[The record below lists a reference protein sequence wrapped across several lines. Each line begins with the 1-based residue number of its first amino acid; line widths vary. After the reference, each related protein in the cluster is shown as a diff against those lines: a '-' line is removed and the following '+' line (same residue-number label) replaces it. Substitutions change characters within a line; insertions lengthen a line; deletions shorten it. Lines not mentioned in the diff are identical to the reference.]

1 MANQP
6 IKITDATFKK
16 EVLDSDLPV
25 LVDFWAPWC
34 GPCKMIGPV
43 LEDYAKERG
52 DKITIAKLNVDEEQQ
67 YAGQFGVMSIPTMI
81 LFHKGKAV
89 GQLVGFRPK
98 NEMFKILD
106 GALEQLSTT
115 A

>member
-1 MANQP
+1 MAGSTVAV
-6 IKITDATFKK
+6 TDATFEQ
-16 EVLDSDLPV
+16 EVLKSDVPV

-34 GPCKMIGPV
+34 GPCKMAAPV
-43 LEDYAKERG
+43 LEELASEMPGKL
-52 DKITIAKLNVDEEQQ
+52 KIAKINVDEEQR

-81 LFHKGKAV
+81 LFHGGKAV

-98 NEMFKILD
+98 AELQRILD
-106 GALEQLSTT
+106 TALEQLK